1 MHDAATVSIDE
12 HITCSPTNSAS
23 LNLQDHIS
31 AGKTC
36 HFKLPCEENTTPA
49 LRVRASNS
57 YVHVASLEP
66 KGGGTAFAQPGHLC
80 QVQAGPMR
88 CRVKL
93 WLFPFPIAQ
102 LDFVSD
108 LKQSG
113 SSARRG
119 LTVPPCSG
127 PPLLIHHLLQHHRP
141 HLIHAREAPRRNRGE
156 SSSALSRRHST
167 HAELRSH
174 ESVGSPSDR
183 FLKHPR

>member
-93 WLFPFPIAQ
+93 WLVLWA
-102 LDFVSD
+102 
-108 LKQSG
+108 G
-113 SSARRG
+113 
-119 LTVPPCSG
+119 
-127 PPLLIHHLLQHHRP
+127 
-141 HLIHAREAPRRNRGE
+141 
-156 SSSALSRRHST
+156 
-167 HAELRSH
+167 SH
-174 ESVGSPSDR
+174 EERVDPRCKATTLAWPRAPPSWQRTFPDATSR
-183 FLKHPR
+183 ICCILSQIPEHPEASLG